1 MSIAFES
8 DGKVLPDWQLLLRG
22 IAFLL
27 VLAVATVVMIA
38 GSQGA
43 FRETV
48 QVTAVLLDVGDGLP
62 PRSDVKF
69 QGVLVGQV
77 DSVTP
82 SSEGGPNYVQIDLKP
97 EYVAGIPATVT
108 ARVVP
113 SNVFAVPSVQL
124 VGKGRGAPLAA
135 GARIPQDR
143 SLETVRLQTSLTALS
158 RIAAAAGR
166 SGSDPTLGILAV
178 VERATSGHGAEAVR
192 AGAELT
198 RIAQAL
204 DAAMAPDGTAATLD
218 ALSDAIAGLRSSAPD
233 LLGAV
238 HNAVGPM
245 RAVAERND
253 QLATL
258 LTGGLN
264 TSATVATALENNTG
278 TITDI
283 TGKLSPALATIGE
296 GSRNFTPMTISL
308 TQLAGKFHKLWDAED
323 QNMPA
328 KIILELTPHRQ
339 YTRADCPRYGELEGP
354 SCATGPVGGPTIIGP
369 NAVVPASYSASIGGN
384 VGPVGSAQEQQAIA
398 SILGGGPNA
407 AADILFGPLLR
418 GNDVQFTP
426 APDIPAPTGEPR

>member
-1 MSIAFES
+1 MSFAFES

-22 IAFLL
+22 IAVLM
-27 VLAVATVVMIA
+27 VLAVAAVVMIA
-38 GSQGA
+38 RSQGA

-48 QVTAVLLDVGDGLP
+48 RVTAVLVDVGDGLP

-77 DSVTP
+77 DSVRP
-82 SSEGGPNYVQIDLKP
+82 SIDGGPNAVQIDLNP

-124 VGKGRGAPLAA
+124 VYQGQGVPLAA
-135 GARIPQDR
+135 GARIPQDH

-166 SGSDPTLGILAV
+166 SGSDPVLGILAV
-178 VERATSGHGAEAVR
+178 VERASRGHGAEAIR

-198 RIAQAL
+198 RISRAL
-204 DAAMAPDGTAATLD
+204 NATMAPDGTAATLD
-218 ALSDAIAGLRSSAPD
+218 ALSDALAGLRSSAPD

-245 RAVAERND
+245 RAVAERRD
-253 QLATL
+253 QLVTL
-258 LTGGLN
+258 LTGALT
-264 TSATVATALENNTG
+264 TSATVATALANNTD
-278 TITDI
+278 TITGI
-283 TGKLSPALATIGE
+283 TGTLSPALGTIAE
-296 GSRNFTPMTISL
+296 GSRNFTQMAVSQTR
-308 TQLAGKFHKLWDAED
+308 LAWKFAKLWDPAD
-323 QNMPA
+323 QNMTA
-328 KIILELTPHRQ
+328 KVIIELTPHRQ
-339 YTRADCPRYGELEGP
+339 YTRADCPRYGDLEGP

-369 NAVVPASYSASIGGN
+369 NAAAPASYSAPIGGN
-384 VGPVGSAQEQQAIA
+384 VGPIGSSREQQQIA
-398 SILGGGPNA
+398 SILGGRPNA

-418 GNDVQFTP
+418 GNDAQLT
-426 APDIPAPTGEPR
+426 AATDSPAPTGEPR